1 VHGSPIGSVV
11 TELKRGPGIADA
23 GAGDPAV
30 EQVLDPSVVAAA
42 ATPAVCASVSDRSR
56 ETTAAGVPWA
66 NFAARRAEVRRSW
79 PVLWDLPVTDDDF
92 GLLAGQ
98 ARRTPITS
106 VLDVGATDRRHR
118 RRLESLGPA
127 VRYASL
133 DVDRTL
139 VHDYHEFAELDR
151 TFDAVVCLEVLEHV
165 DPATGLGIVRDCA
178 AACRPGGFVYLS
190 VPNCLV
196 PSAQME
202 FTHRTAITHLD
213 LGALCRLAGLEVLQ
227 MSRIVRGSP
236 RTRWI
241 HRRLL
246 GRWHRFM
253 KTDFCASVAC
263 LARRPEQ
270 DRFAEVML

>member
-1 VHGSPIGSVV
+1 M
-11 TELKRGPGIADA
+11 
-23 GAGDPAV
+23 
-30 EQVLDPSVVAAA
+30 EQVLDPSVTVPAAVAAVA
-42 ATPAVCASVSDRSR
+42 AVAPARADRSP
-56 ETTAAGVPWA
+56 ETTAAGIPWA
-66 NFAARRAEVRRSW
+66 TFAARRAEVRRTW

-92 GLLAGQ
+92 GLLAAQ
-98 ARRTPITS
+98 ARRTPLSS

-118 RRLESLGPA
+118 GRLESLGPA

-139 VHDYHEFAELDR
+139 VHDYHYFAELDR

-165 DPATGLGIVRDCA
+165 DPATGVGIVRDCA
-178 AACRPGGFVYLS
+178 AACRPGGLVYLS
-190 VPNCLV
+190 VPNCIV
-196 PSAQME
+196 PSAQLE

-213 LGALCRLAGLEVLQ
+213 LGALCGLAGLEVLQ
-227 MSRIVRGSP
+227 MTRIVRGSP

-246 GRWHRFM
+246 ARWHRFM

-270 DRFAEVML
+270 DRFAEVRL